1 MLIQGIL
8 LGGALL
14 LVSIVPFLVYNVLK
28 KIGKN
33 SWKRRRK

>member
-14 LVSIVPFLVYNVLK
+14 LVSMAPFLVYNIWK
-28 KIGKN
+28 KNKN
-33 SWKRRRK
+33 FWKRRKK